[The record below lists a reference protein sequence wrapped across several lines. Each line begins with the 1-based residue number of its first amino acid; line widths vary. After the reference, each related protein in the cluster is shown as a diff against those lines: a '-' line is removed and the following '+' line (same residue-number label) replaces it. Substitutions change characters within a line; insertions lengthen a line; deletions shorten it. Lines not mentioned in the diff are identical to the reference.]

1 MQLNNTTIREAIAK
15 EPRAKRRSIL
25 TAAALAAAI
34 ALAAFSAGESRAQI
48 SAPEPRIV
56 VNGMAL
62 PTDEAPVVK
71 SLTLFAPLDG
81 SVLDALGATLALSPC
96 GDRECL
102 TLTAMGRDITF
113 EIGGSL
119 VTYAGKR
126 VVADAAAFRDS
137 GIVFVPAKALFEA
150 LGLNVNWDEASG
162 VFTAD
167 VTIFS
172 TPPSE
177 RLAAI
182 LQVAEPEPEPAAEEF
197 KTNVPFLAYTYEN
210 QTRILSAYVAGDK
223 TLSFHDDKEEVYN
236 NLNIRLVG
244 LMKNGYDFAGVLRTS
259 QTSDPA
265 LKQGELKRLELGFSK
280 NKIKVS
286 AYDVE
291 PKFGRYMFRSYP
303 IQGLDYRRVGNH
315 FTLMGAVGKVS
326 RQMRT
331 SEYSRYV
338 AGARVEKTVDA
349 PRALRALQPV
359 ALGAGVV
366 RARDTGSRPGV
377 LKQDNI
383 AVAVDAA
390 TQYRDWKIN
399 ADFAVS
405 DNDFIGV
412 YSSGSTARSI
422 ELDRT
427 TKKSSWK
434 TTHERTGSD
443 FYSETSYFTRGRN
456 ETSTMYN
463 TKIGS
468 NAVGGAGVRIR
479 NHAGR
484 QTYIYPSSFK
494 FSPLKSRNRMNVT
507 VRRNFEKTIRDQMRI
522 QDTREIRIVDKLGS
536 SRVDASFE
544 RRKRKTTTD
553 LSFRQKHS
561 VSVRTNINEKLSAET
576 RTQRE
581 RWYLDRQS
589 VTRQSDLSLNYEIAP
604 WVELSTGIGRYYN
617 TPANARSTFKLG
629 FHKVDIINDWE
640 LRVQCQRQ
648 NYRDYDATSFE
659 LSYSFF
665 K

>member
-1 MQLNNTTIREAIAK
+1 MQLNNTTIRKAIAK
-15 EPRAKRRSIL
+15 KPRAKRRSIL
-25 TAAALAAAI
+25 KAAALAAAI
-34 ALAAFSAGESRAQI
+34 ALAAFSAGESRAQV
-48 SAPEPRIV
+48 SAPEPKIV

-62 PTDEAPVVK
+62 PTDETPIVR
-71 SLTLFAPLDG
+71 SLTLFAPLDE
-81 SVLDALGATLALSPC
+81 SVLGALGATLALSPC

-102 TLTAMGRDITF
+102 TLTAMGRDVTF
-113 EIGGSL
+113 EIGG
-119 VTYAGKR
+119 VFATYAGKR
-126 VVADAAAFRDS
+126 VAADAAAFRDS
-137 GIVFVPAKALFEA
+137 GIVFVPAKTLFEA
-150 LGLNVNWDEASG
+150 LGLNVNWDEPSG
-162 VFTAD
+162 VLSAD
-167 VTIFS
+167 ATIIS

-177 RLAAI
+177 RLAAL
-182 LQVAEPEPEPAAEEF
+182 LQVSEPEPETAAEEF
-197 KTNVPFLAYTYEN
+197 KTTVPFLAYTYEN
-210 QTRILSAYVAGDK
+210 QTRILSAYVSGDK
-223 TLSFHDDKEEVYN
+223 TLSFHDDKEEAYN
-236 NLNIRLVG
+236 NLNVRFVG
-244 LMKNGYDFAGVLRTS
+244 LMKNGYDFTGVMRTS
-259 QTSDPA
+259 QTSDPT

-280 NKIKVS
+280 NKIKIS

-303 IQGLDYRRVGNH
+303 IQGLDYKRVGNH
-315 FTLMGAVGKVS
+315 FTLMGAAGKVS
-326 RQMRT
+326 KQMRS
-331 SEYSRYV
+331 SEYTRYV

-349 PRALRALQPV
+349 PRALKALQPV

-366 RARDTGSRPGV
+366 RVRDTGSRPGY

-390 TQYRDWKIN
+390 TQYGDWKIN

-412 YSSGSTARSI
+412 SSSGSTARSI

-463 TKIGS
+463 TRIGS
-468 NAVGGAGVRIR
+468 NAVGGAGVRVR

-494 FSPLKSRNRMNVT
+494 FSPLKSRSRMNVT

-522 QDTREIRIVDKLGS
+522 QDTREIRIVDKLGT

-604 WVELSTGIGRYYN
+604 WVELSTGFGRYYN

-640 LRVQCQRQ
+640 VRVQCQRH
-648 NYRDYDATSFE
+648 NYRDYDATAFE
-659 LSYSFF
+659 LTYSFF
-665 K
+665 R